1 MELQGKVAVVTG
13 AASGI
18 GRGIAE
24 AVAGRGADVVV
35 ADIEADRAE
44 EVAST
49 ISSGGTRAIA
59 AGCDVTDSA
68 SIEALADRSWD
79 EFGHVDVLVNNAGVF
94 SPSPFLDIEESNARW
109 VLDVNVMGVFLGCK
123 IFGRRFVEQGSPAHI
138 VNTGSENSLGM
149 AHTNAAIYTASKHAV
164 LALSDVLRNELPEF
178 IGVSVLCPGIV
189 ASDLQ
194 TATRNRHERYG
205 GPTPSSRSNGAPTGY
220 GLTPDEVGERVADGI
235 ERGGFY
241 IVTHPP
247 VVEIA
252 SERWDEISAAFADQ
266 APRFEGD
273 DKLDTRA
280 LLRGM
285 GRS

>member
-1 MELQGKVAVVTG
+1 GKGAVVTG

-24 AVAGRGADVVV
+24 AFARRGADVVV
-35 ADIEADRAE
+35 ADIEADRAA

-49 ISSGGTRAIA
+49 LEVGGTRAIA
-59 AGCDVTDSA
+59 VGCDVTDAS
-68 SIEALADRSWD
+68 SIEDLAARAW
-79 EFGHVDVLVNNAGVF
+79 EELGHVDVLVNNAGVF
-94 SPSPFLDIEESNARW
+94 SSSPFLSIDEANARW
-109 VLDVNVMGVFLGCK
+109 VLDVNVMGVFFGCQV
-123 IFGRRFVEQGSPAHI
+123 FGRRFVEQGTPAHI

-149 AHTNAAIYTASKHAV
+149 PHTNAAMYTATKHAV
-164 LALSDVLRNELPEF
+164 LALSDVLRNELPDF
-178 IGVSVLCPGIV
+178 IGVSILCPGVV

-205 GPTPSSRSNGAPTGY
+205 GPTPSGRSNGAPTGF
-220 GLTPDEVGERVADGI
+220 GLTPDVVGERVAEGV
-235 ERGGFY
+235 ERGDFY

-247 VVEIA
+247 VVELA
-252 SERWDEISAAFADQ
+252 SERWDEISAAFAAQ

-273 DKLDTRA
+273 DRLDTRA

-285 GRS
+285 NRP